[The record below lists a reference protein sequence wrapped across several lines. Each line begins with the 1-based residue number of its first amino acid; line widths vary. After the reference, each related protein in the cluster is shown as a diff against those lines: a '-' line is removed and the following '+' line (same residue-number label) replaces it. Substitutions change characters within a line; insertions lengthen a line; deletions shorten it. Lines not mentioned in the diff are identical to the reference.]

1 MIILRQNIFSIRKK
15 LIDHLSDKAY
25 EYKDRD
31 QNLTDRLSEEADR
44 LGVEI
49 YTTKGPTRYVETKG
63 GKRRILMNKDT
74 GNTANLAH
82 ELGHAYYKVGEG
94 KDKIG
99 GKIHKINYKL
109 KKPYTK
115 LAENLNKLDLESLSI
130 KDQNELITKKSTK
143 LRKSTGSAV
152 SGLSGVLAGYK
163 AAEEKEKG
171 NKKKSRLISAASLGI
186 PVLGHVPQM
195 GTEISASKKGMEYL
209 KKAGA
214 TKEQLKGSRKSMGYS
229 LGTYG
234 VDVGKNILLNAG
246 GQVAG
251 GGIYKLTHKKKKS
264 KEESEK
270 KD

>member
-1 MIILRQNIFSIRKK
+1 MIILRQNTFSIRKK
-15 LIDHLSDKAY
+15 LINYLANKSY

-31 QNLTDRLSEEADR
+31 QNLTDKLSEEADK

-49 YTTKGPTRYVETKG
+49 RTTKGPTRYVETKS
-63 GKRRILMNKDT
+63 GKRIIRMNKDT

-94 KDKIG
+94 KEKLG
-99 GKIHKINYKL
+99 GKIHKVLYKL

-115 LAENLNKLDLESLSI
+115 LAENLNKKELESLPI
-130 KDQNELITKKSTK
+130 KDQNELIIKKSTR

-163 AAEEKEKG
+163 VAKEKENG
-171 NKKKSRLISAASLGI
+171 DKKKSRLISAASLGI
-186 PVLGHVPQM
+186 SVLGHVPQM

-209 KKAGA
+209 KKSGA
-214 TKEQLKGSRKSMGYS
+214 TKKQLKGSRKSMGYS

-234 VDVGKNILLNAG
+234 VDVGKNILINAG
-246 GQVAG
+246 GQLAG
-251 GGIYKLTHKKKKS
+251 RGIYRLTHKKEKKNP
-264 KEESEK
+264 KSEK
-270 KD
+270 NS